1 MRPLP
6 LRRPLLLHAPF
17 PPFIVVVMR
26 QFFTL
31 ARDVCVEQ
39 RRSGSQ
45 CVLEQATLATLAALT
60 AALALGNTANCA
72 HFDHAINVNE
82 FFL

>member
-6 LRRPLLLHAPF
+6 LPRPLLLHAPF

-45 CVLEQATLATLAALT
+45 CVLEQATLATLAAL
-60 AALALGNTANCA
+60 ALGNTANCA